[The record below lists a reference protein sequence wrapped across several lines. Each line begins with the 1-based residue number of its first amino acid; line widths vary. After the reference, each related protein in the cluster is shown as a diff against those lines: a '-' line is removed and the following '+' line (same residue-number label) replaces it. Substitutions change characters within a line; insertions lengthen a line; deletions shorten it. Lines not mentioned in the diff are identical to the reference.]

1 MTRQVILPGPMLAAY
16 VRNFMIGGFAN
27 LENHLP
33 ATPSPQLVVYIKGGT
48 SLIGDPGLQCALPQ
62 AFVAGPTFF
71 PRTFR
76 AQPRSEFVAVTFRPS
91 GLTACLGV
99 PANLFNGQLIPLEHF
114 LPKEEVA
121 TLVEQLSLAQGAQE
135 ITELMT
141 AFLSRAM
148 MKQSIKFLLPA
159 LSLEQL
165 LLPSQAL
172 AKSFDLSAR
181 QLERRFLAAY
191 GMPLRDYRRLA
202 RFSAALA
209 RMLFRPQSHGAL
221 ARIAQEANYVDQAHL
236 IRDFRQF
243 VGNTPGRVMKDQQ
256 QEESIYQFWRQSRAE
271 LHTYID

>member
-1 MTRQVILPGPMLAAY
+1 MTRQLTLPGLALAPY
-16 VRNFMIGGFAN
+16 VRNFMMGRFAN

-33 ATPSPQLVVYIKGGT
+33 ASPSPQLVVYRKGGT
-48 SLIGDPGLQCALPQ
+48 SLLNDHGPQQALPQ

-76 AQPRSEFVAVTFRPS
+76 AQPGSEFVAVTFRPS

-114 LPKEEVA
+114 LPREEV
-121 TLVEQLSLAQGAQE
+121 TVLVEQLSLAQGARK
-135 ITELMT
+135 ITELME

-148 MKQSIKFLLPA
+148 RKKPVKAMLPT
-159 LSLEQL
+159 LSMEQL
-165 LLPSQAL
+165 LMPSALL

-181 QLERRFLAAY
+181 QLERRFLVAY

-209 RMLFRPQSHGAL
+209 QMLSQPQSTGTL
-221 ARIAQEANYVDQAHL
+221 ARIAVEANYVDQAHL

-243 VGNTPGRVMKDQQ
+243 VGNTPGKVMKAQQ
-256 QEESIYQFWRQSRAE
+256 EEESIYQFWRLSRTE